1 MSPYR
6 RPSLQPSAN
15 SRDQS
20 DRGRGL
26 GIMVTLGSAQMIL
39 VFCGARLYLFAI
51 PFVLGVVVG
60 ARMALRGKSRG
71 AHARLV
77 RLTRHRGRWLVAALL
92 AIGFV
97 APRCSPKRLARYR
110 AINRAKVIEVGIPD
124 PFAGHFEYR
133 LTKKIIEKST
143 S

>member
-6 RPSLQPSAN
+6 RPSLQPST
-15 SRDQS
+15 SPRDPS
-20 DRGRGL
+20 DRGRGV
-26 GIMVTLGSAQMIL
+26 GITVMLGSIQMIL
-39 VFCGARLYLFAI
+39 VFCGARLYLFAF

-60 ARMALRGKSRG
+60 ARMTWRGKSRG

-92 AIGFV
+92 AIGLV

-110 AINRAKVIEVGIPD
+110 AINRAKVIEAGIPD
-124 PFAGHFEYR
+124 PFPYMFEYR
-133 LTKKIIEKST
+133 LTKKIIQKLT